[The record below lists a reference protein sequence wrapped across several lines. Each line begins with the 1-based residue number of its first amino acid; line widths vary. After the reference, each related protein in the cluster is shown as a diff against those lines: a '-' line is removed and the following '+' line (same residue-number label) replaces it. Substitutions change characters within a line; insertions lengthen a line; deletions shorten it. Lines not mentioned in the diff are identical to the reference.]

1 MRNKLIIVLIGLAS
15 SGKDTIADYLVGK
28 GFLHL
33 SLSAT
38 LKEICKKKGG
48 YHGRDDLIR
57 MGNYLRKR
65 YGVGYLAKK
74 TVEKKEAQRSR
85 TLVLSS
91 IRNPGEITELKK
103 HGLVFTIAVKA
114 PRTVRYARA
123 KKRCRIEDAVTYL
136 KFSAQELRERKGSAT
151 QQQLDKLLASAEY
164 TIINNGSLSALNKKV
179 ELVLSKI
186 RKKQRKVMPY
196 NIVILGPQGSGKG
209 TQAEMLVKKFNLF
222 HVETGMIFR
231 HLAKK
236 NTPLGHKI
244 NTIINKQGGLVPDEI
259 VKKALLEKLRRVP
272 ASQGL
277 LFDGFPRNLR
287 QAKMLDAIFVTLDS
301 ELTKVIFL
309 PIARKTTIQRLSLRR
324 TCEKCNRIFIA
335 GLSIPKRKKRCTY
348 CNGKIIQREDDKPK
362 AIAKRLSVYAKL
374 TKPVVEY
381 YKKQGILIAVNG
393 EPPINVV
400 SKNIL
405 KYFN

>member
-1 MRNKLIIVLIGLAS
+1 MQKKLIIVLIGLAS

-28 GFLHL
+28 DFLHL

-38 LKEICKKKGG
+38 LKEICIKQGG
-48 YHGRDDLIR
+48 YRGRDDLIR

-74 TVEKKEAQRSR
+74 TTEKKEAQRSR
-85 TLVLSS
+85 SLVLSS
-91 IRNPGEITELKK
+91 VRNPGEITELKK
-103 HGLVFTIAVKA
+103 HGLVFTIAVTA

-123 KKRCRIEDAVTYL
+123 KKRGRIEDAVTYQ

-164 TIINNGSLSALNKKV
+164 IIINNSSLPALYKKV
-179 ELVLSKI
+179 ELVLGKI
-186 RKKQRKVMPY
+186 RKQQRKVMPH

-222 HVETGMIFR
+222 HVEMGMILR
-231 HLAKK
+231 RLAKK
-236 NTPLGHKI
+236 NTPFGHTI
-244 NTIINKQGGLVPDEI
+244 GIIINKQGGLVPDEV
-259 VKKALLEKLRRVP
+259 VKKALLEKLRSVP
-272 ASQGL
+272 VSRGI

-287 QAKMLDAIFVTLDS
+287 QARMLDTIFTALDR
-301 ELTKVIFL
+301 ELTEVIFL

-324 TCEKCNRIFIA
+324 TCEKCSRIFIA
-335 GLSIPKRKKRCTY
+335 GVSIPKHKKRCIY
-348 CNGKIIQREDDKPK
+348 CKGAIIQREDDKPK

-374 TKPVVEY
+374 TKPVVTY
-381 YKKQGILIAVNG
+381 YKKQGTLITVNG
-393 EPPINVV
+393 EPSIKVV

-405 KYFN
+405 KYF